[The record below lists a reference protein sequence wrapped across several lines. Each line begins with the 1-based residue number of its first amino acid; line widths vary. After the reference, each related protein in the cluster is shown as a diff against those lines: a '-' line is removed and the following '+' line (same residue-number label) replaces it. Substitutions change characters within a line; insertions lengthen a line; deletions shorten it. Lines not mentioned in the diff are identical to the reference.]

1 MTSRIEKRKA
11 LDSREGLLQELAAI
25 DAEGWESE
33 RGERLL
39 SYVRSHIVRP
49 QVFQAGLRGLAADQA
64 EATGWEVAWEAM
76 TSATIRDAESPWGL
90 LWVAVR
96 RAVQGELMACVYLT
110 NTRNSWRVRRAQE
123 WTGGDPLF
131 DPPVSLTGLIEEG
144 WDRAEEPEARVQLG
158 PRLEAVIGA
167 LVAVGWEKRVAH
179 AVVEGV
185 ALTAVRNGK
194 AATDAQGWRPLAA
207 KLGLQPWRVRRVM
220 VVLLGAP
227 GWPGAMERM
236 TTEGPGALEEEGMRA
251 ALRSTITSSWP
262 TPSLAARQA
271 TAGERLAPMKVAS

>member
-1 MTSRIEKRKA
+1 MTSRIEDRKA
-11 LDSREGLLQELAAI
+11 LDSREGLLHELAAI

-49 QVFQAGLRGLAADQA
+49 QVFAAGLRGLGADQA
-64 EATGWEVAWEAM
+64 EATGWEIAWETM
-76 TSATIRDAESPWGL
+76 TNTSIRNAESPWGL

-96 RAVQGELMACVYLT
+96 RAVQGELMACAYLT
-110 NTRNSWRVRRAQE
+110 NTRNSWRVRRDQE
-123 WTGGDPLF
+123 WTGGDPLL
-131 DPPVSLTGLIEEG
+131 DPPLSLTRLIEEG
-144 WDRAEEPEARVQLG
+144 WERAEEPAVRVQLG

-167 LVAVGWEKRVAH
+167 LVDVGWEKRTAH

-194 AATDAQGWRPLAA
+194 AATDAQGWRPLAT
-207 KLGLQPWRVRRVM
+207 KLGLPAWRVRRVM

-227 GWPGAMERM
+227 GWPGIMERM
-236 TTEGPGALEEEGMRA
+236 TTEGPSALEEKGMRA

-262 TPSLAARQA
+262 TPTLAARQA
-271 TAGERLAPMKVAS
+271 TTGERLAPMQVAS